1 MKVAAARVEPIR
13 SGVVQYPAFTNG
25 GAGAGFAD
33 KPERKRT

>member
-25 GAGAGFAD
+25 AGFAD
-33 KPERKRT
+33 TPERKRT